1 MTNWLDKVLSK
12 AKEAKVKLSN
22 AFQKRSIENAELW
35 SSCPECKKMFLGK
48 QLKEN
53 QYVCT
58 QCDYHFRIGANDRF
72 NILFDNSEWNLIETK
87 KLADDPNKFKTELKV
102 YKDQLKS
109 AKRKTGQIA
118 SLVSAHGKMNGLD
131 IVCSSF
137 DFNFNGGTLS
147 MQSGQNFYQACEFA
161 VQNKVSALAVFIT
174 TGGAALQ
181 ENLFALYQ
189 MPKTVLGVRMLKE
202 NKIPYF
208 VIANVNIGGVSAS
221 FGSLGDFHIMEP
233 GKKTIWGFAG
243 KRVVQ
248 GTISEPLPDDFQ
260 SASHVITTGA
270 IDMIA
275 HRRDQKNIIS
285 NLATIL
291 LKKDVVKSTSSE
303 TSIYTQDQAV
313 NQ

>member
-1 MTNWLDKVLSK
+1 MTNWLDKILSK
-12 AKEAKVKLSN
+12 AKEAKAKLEN
-22 AFQKRSIENAELW
+22 AFRKSELHNADLW

-48 QLKEN
+48 QLKQN
-53 QYVCT
+53 LYICT
-58 QCDYHFRIGANDRF
+58 QCDYHFRIGAEQRF
-72 NILFDNSEWNLIETK
+72 KIFFDNSQYEIIPTK
-87 KLADDPNKFKTELKV
+87 KLGEDPNKFKTELKA

-109 AKRKTGQIA
+109 AKKKTGQNA
-118 SLVSAHGKMNGLD
+118 SLVSARGKMNGLD
-131 IVCSSF
+131 VVCSSF
-137 DFNFNGGTLS
+137 DFKFNGGTLS
-147 MQSGQNFYQACEFA
+147 MQSGQNFYEACEFA
-161 VQNKVSALAVFIT
+161 IKNKVSALTVFIT

-189 MPKTVLGVRMLKE
+189 MPKTILGVQMLKE

-243 KRVVQ
+243 RRVVQ

-260 SASHVITTGA
+260 SSSHVITTGA

-275 HRRDQKNIIS
+275 HRKDQKNIIS
-285 NLATIL
+285 NLVTIL
-291 LKKDVVKSTSSE
+291 LKKENIQHSTVQTTFEEVKV
-303 TSIYTQDQAV
+303 V

>member
-1 MTNWLDKVLSK
+1 MPNWLEKILSK
-12 AKEAKVKLSN
+12 AKRAKAKISD
-22 AFQKRSIENAELW
+22 AFKKIPLQNAELW
-35 SSCPECKKMFLGK
+35 KSCPECKKMFLGK

-53 QYVCT
+53 LYVCT
-58 QCDYHFRIGANDRF
+58 QCDYHFRIGANERF
-72 NILFDNSEWNLIETK
+72 NIFFDNDQFEIIQTK
-87 KLADDPNKFKTELKV
+87 RLAEDPNRFETELKK

-109 AKRKTGQIA
+109 AKRKTGQTA
-118 SLVSAHGKMNGLD
+118 SLVSAYGKVNNLD

-147 MQSGQNFYQACEFA
+147 LQSGQNFYEACEFA
-161 VQNKVSALAVFIT
+161 IKNQASALAVFIT

-189 MPKTVLGVRMLKE
+189 MPKTILGVQMLKE
-202 NKIPYF
+202 KKIPYF

-221 FGSLGDFHIMEP
+221 FGSLGDFHLMEP

-248 GTISEPLPDDFQ
+248 GTISEPLPEDFQ
-260 SASHVITTGA
+260 SASHVIKTGT
-270 IDMIA
+270 IDMIS
-275 HRRDQKNIIS
+275 HRKDQKNVITNLIS
-285 NLATIL
+285 IL
-291 LKKDVVKSTSSE
+291 LKKRQSQEHNIENSE
-303 TSIYTQDQAV
+303 EKVQAV

>member
-1 MTNWLDKVLSK
+1 MPNWLEKILSK
-12 AKEAKVKLSN
+12 AKQAKAKISD
-22 AFQKRSIENAELW
+22 AFKKIPLQNAELW
-35 SSCPECKKMFLGK
+35 KSCPECKKMFLGK

-53 QYVCT
+53 LYVCT
-58 QCDYHFRIGANDRF
+58 QCDYHFRIGANERF
-72 NILFDNSEWNLIETK
+72 NIFFDNDQFEIIQTK
-87 KLADDPNKFKTELKV
+87 RLAEDPNRFETELKK

-109 AKRKTGQIA
+109 AKRKTGQTA
-118 SLVSAHGKMNGLD
+118 SLVSAYGKVNNLD

-147 MQSGQNFYQACEFA
+147 LQSGQNFYEACEFA
-161 VQNKVSALAVFIT
+161 IKNQASALAVFIT

-189 MPKTVLGVRMLKE
+189 MPKTVLGVQMLKE
-202 NKIPYF
+202 KKIPYF

-221 FGSLGDFHIMEP
+221 FGSLGDFHLMEP

-248 GTISEPLPDDFQ
+248 GTISEPLPEDFQ
-260 SASHVITTGA
+260 SASHVIKTGT
-270 IDMIA
+270 IDMIS
-275 HRRDQKNIIS
+275 HRKDQKNVIT
-285 NLATIL
+285 NLVSIL
-291 LKKDVVKSTSSE
+291 LKKHQSQEHNIENSE
-303 TSIYTQDQAV
+303 EKVQAV

>member
-1 MTNWLDKVLSK
+1 MPNWLEKILSK
-12 AKEAKVKLSN
+12 AKQAKAKISD
-22 AFQKRSIENAELW
+22 AFKKIPLQNAELW
-35 SSCPECKKMFLGK
+35 KSCPECKKMFLGK

-53 QYVCT
+53 LYVCT
-58 QCDYHFRIGANDRF
+58 QCDYHFRIGANERF
-72 NILFDNSEWNLIETK
+72 NIFFDNDQFEIIQTK
-87 KLADDPNKFKTELKV
+87 KLAEDPNRFETELKK

-109 AKRKTGQIA
+109 AKRKTGQTA
-118 SLVSAHGKMNGLD
+118 SLVSAYGKVNNLD

-147 MQSGQNFYQACEFA
+147 LQSGQNFYEACKFA
-161 VQNKVSALAVFIT
+161 VKNQVSALAVFIT

-189 MPKTVLGVRMLKE
+189 MPKTILGVQMLKE

-221 FGSLGDFHIMEP
+221 FGSLGDFHLMEP

-248 GTISEPLPDDFQ
+248 GTISEPLPEDFQ
-260 SASHVITTGA
+260 SASHVIKTGA
-270 IDMIA
+270 IDMIS
-275 HRRDQKNIIS
+275 HRKNQKEVIT
-285 NLATIL
+285 NLVSIL
-291 LKKDVVKSTSSE
+291 LKKRQSQEYKIENTEEKVQV
-303 TSIYTQDQAV
+303 V

>member
-1 MTNWLDKVLSK
+1 MTNWLDKILSK
-12 AKEAKVKLSN
+12 AKEAKAKLEN
-22 AFQKRSIENAELW
+22 AFKKSELHNADLW

-48 QLKEN
+48 QLKQN
-53 QYVCT
+53 LYICT
-58 QCDYHFRIGANDRF
+58 QCDYHFRIGAEQRF
-72 NILFDNSEWNLIETK
+72 KIFFDNSEYEIIPTK
-87 KLADDPNKFKTELKV
+87 KLGEDPNKFKTELKA

-109 AKRKTGQIA
+109 AKKKTGQNA
-118 SLVSAHGKMNGLD
+118 SLVSAHGKMNDLD
-131 IVCSSF
+131 VVCSSF
-137 DFNFNGGTLS
+137 DFKFNGGTLS
-147 MQSGQNFYQACEFA
+147 MQSGQNFYEACEFA
-161 VQNKVSALAVFIT
+161 IKNKVSALTVFIT

-189 MPKTVLGVRMLKE
+189 MPKTILGVQMLKE

-243 KRVVQ
+243 RRVVQ

-260 SASHVITTGA
+260 SSSHVITTGA

-275 HRRDQKNIIS
+275 HRKDQKNIIS
-285 NLATIL
+285 NLVTIL
-291 LKKDVVKSTSSE
+291 LKKENIQHSTVQTTFE
-303 TSIYTQDQAV
+303 EAKVV

>member
-1 MTNWLDKVLSK
+1 MTNWLDNILSK
-12 AKEAKVKLSN
+12 AKEAKAKLEN
-22 AFQKRSIENAELW
+22 AFKKSELHNADLW

-48 QLKEN
+48 QLKQN
-53 QYVCT
+53 LYICT
-58 QCDYHFRIGANDRF
+58 QCDYHFRIGAEQRF
-72 NILFDNSEWNLIETK
+72 KIFFDNSEYEIIPTK
-87 KLADDPNKFKTELKV
+87 KLGEDPNKFKTELKA

-109 AKRKTGQIA
+109 AKKKTGQNA

-131 IVCSSF
+131 VVCSSF
-137 DFNFNGGTLS
+137 DFKFNGGTLS
-147 MQSGQNFYQACEFA
+147 MQSGQNFYEACEFA
-161 VQNKVSALAVFIT
+161 IKNKVSALTVFIT

-189 MPKTVLGVRMLKE
+189 MPKTILGVQMLKE

-243 KRVVQ
+243 RRVVQ

-260 SASHVITTGA
+260 SSSHVITTGA

-275 HRRDQKNIIS
+275 HRKNQKNIIS
-285 NLATIL
+285 NLVTIL
-291 LKKDVVKSTSSE
+291 LKKEKIQHSTVQTTFE
-303 TSIYTQDQAV
+303 EAKVV

>member
-1 MTNWLDKVLSK
+1 MPNWLEKILSK
-12 AKEAKVKLSN
+12 AKQAKAKISD
-22 AFQKRSIENAELW
+22 AFKKIPLQNAELW
-35 SSCPECKKMFLGK
+35 KSCPECKKMFLGK

-53 QYVCT
+53 LYVCT
-58 QCDYHFRIGANDRF
+58 QCDYHFRIGANERF
-72 NILFDNSEWNLIETK
+72 NIFFDNDQFEIIQTK
-87 KLADDPNKFKTELKV
+87 KLAEDPNKFETELKK

-109 AKRKTGQIA
+109 AKRKTGQTA
-118 SLVSAHGKMNGLD
+118 SLVSAYGKVNNLD

-147 MQSGQNFYQACEFA
+147 LQSGQNFYEACEFA
-161 VQNKVSALAVFIT
+161 VKNQASALTVFIT

-189 MPKTVLGVRMLKE
+189 MPKTILGVQMLKE
-202 NKIPYF
+202 KKIPYF

-221 FGSLGDFHIMEP
+221 FGSLGDFHLMEP

-248 GTISEPLPDDFQ
+248 GTISEPLPEDFQ
-260 SASHVITTGA
+260 SASHVIKTGT
-270 IDMIA
+270 IDMIS
-275 HRRDQKNIIS
+275 HRKDQRNIIT
-285 NLATIL
+285 NLVSIL
-291 LKKDVVKSTSSE
+291 LKKRQSQEYNIENSE
-303 TSIYTQDQAV
+303 EKVQAV

>member
-1 MTNWLDKVLSK
+1 MTNWLDKILSK
-12 AKEAKVKLSN
+12 AKEAKAKLEN
-22 AFQKRSIENAELW
+22 AFKKSELHNADLW

-48 QLKEN
+48 QLKQN
-53 QYVCT
+53 LYICT
-58 QCDYHFRIGANDRF
+58 QCDYHFRIGAEQRF
-72 NILFDNSEWNLIETK
+72 KIFFDNSQYEIIPTK
-87 KLADDPNKFKTELKV
+87 KLGEDPNKFKTELKA

-109 AKRKTGQIA
+109 AKKKTGQNA
-118 SLVSAHGKMNGLD
+118 SLVSARGKMNGLD
-131 IVCSSF
+131 VVCSSF
-137 DFNFNGGTLS
+137 DFKFNGGTLS
-147 MQSGQNFYQACEFA
+147 MQSGQNFYEACEFA
-161 VQNKVSALAVFIT
+161 IKNKVSALTVFIT

-189 MPKTVLGVRMLKE
+189 MPKTILGVQMLKE

-243 KRVVQ
+243 RRVVQ

-260 SASHVITTGA
+260 SSSHVITTGA

-275 HRRDQKNIIS
+275 HRKDQKNIIS
-285 NLATIL
+285 NLVTIL
-291 LKKDVVKSTSSE
+291 LKKENIQHSTVQTTFE
-303 TSIYTQDQAV
+303 EAKVV

>member
-1 MTNWLDKVLSK
+1 MPNWLEKILSK
-12 AKEAKVKLSN
+12 AKQAKAKISD
-22 AFQKRSIENAELW
+22 AFKKIPLQNAELW
-35 SSCPECKKMFLGK
+35 KSCPESKKMFLSK

-53 QYVCT
+53 LYVCT
-58 QCDYHFRIGANDRF
+58 QCDYHFRIGANERF
-72 NILFDNSEWNLIETK
+72 NIFFDNDQFEIIGTK
-87 KLADDPNKFKTELKV
+87 RLAEDPNRFETELKK

-109 AKRKTGQIA
+109 AKRKTGQTA
-118 SLVSAHGKMNGLD
+118 SLVSAYGKVNNLD

-147 MQSGQNFYQACEFA
+147 LQSGQNFYEACEFA
-161 VQNKVSALAVFIT
+161 IKNQASALAVFIT

-189 MPKTVLGVRMLKE
+189 MPKTILGVQMLKE
-202 NKIPYF
+202 KKIPYF

-221 FGSLGDFHIMEP
+221 FGSLGDFHLMEP

-248 GTISEPLPDDFQ
+248 GTISEPLPEDFQ
-260 SASHVITTGA
+260 SASHVIKTGT
-270 IDMIA
+270 IDMIS
-275 HRRDQKNIIS
+275 HRKDQKNVIT
-285 NLATIL
+285 NLVSIL
-291 LKKDVVKSTSSE
+291 LKKRQSQEHNIENSE
-303 TSIYTQDQAV
+303 EKVQAV

>member
-1 MTNWLDKVLSK
+1 MPNWLEKILSK
-12 AKEAKVKLSN
+12 AKQAKAKISD
-22 AFQKRSIENAELW
+22 AFRKIPLQNAELW
-35 SSCPECKKMFLGK
+35 KSCPECKKMFLGK

-53 QYVCT
+53 LYVCT
-58 QCDYHFRIGANDRF
+58 QCDYHFRIGANERF
-72 NILFDNSEWNLIETK
+72 NIFFDNDQFEIIQTK
-87 KLADDPNKFKTELKV
+87 RLAEDPNRFETELKK

-109 AKRKTGQIA
+109 AKRKTGQTA
-118 SLVSAHGKMNGLD
+118 SLVSAYGKVNNLD

-147 MQSGQNFYQACEFA
+147 LQSGQNFYEACEFA
-161 VQNKVSALAVFIT
+161 VKNQVSALAVFIT

-189 MPKTVLGVRMLKE
+189 MPKTILGVQMLKE
-202 NKIPYF
+202 KKIPYF

-221 FGSLGDFHIMEP
+221 FGSLGDFHLMEP

-248 GTISEPLPDDFQ
+248 GTISEPLPEDFQ
-260 SASHVITTGA
+260 SASHVIKTGA
-270 IDMIA
+270 IDMIS
-275 HRRDQKNIIS
+275 HRKDQRDVIT
-285 NLATIL
+285 NLVSIL
-291 LKKDVVKSTSSE
+291 LKKRQSQE
-303 TSIYTQDQAV
+303 FSIENTEKKVEAV

>member
-1 MTNWLDKVLSK
+1 MPNWLEKILSK
-12 AKEAKVKLSN
+12 AKQAKAKISD
-22 AFQKRSIENAELW
+22 AFKKIPLQNAELW
-35 SSCPECKKMFLGK
+35 KSCPECKKMFLGK

-53 QYVCT
+53 LYVCT
-58 QCDYHFRIGANDRF
+58 QCDYHFRIGANERF
-72 NILFDNSEWNLIETK
+72 NIFFDNDQFEIIQTK
-87 KLADDPNKFKTELKV
+87 KLAEDPNKFETELKK

-109 AKRKTGQIA
+109 AKRKTGQTA
-118 SLVSAHGKMNGLD
+118 SLVSAYGKVNNLD

-147 MQSGQNFYQACEFA
+147 LQSGQNFYEACEFA
-161 VQNKVSALAVFIT
+161 VKNQASALTVFIT

-189 MPKTVLGVRMLKE
+189 LPKTVLGVQMLKE
-202 NKIPYF
+202 NRIPYF

-221 FGSLGDFHIMEP
+221 FGSLGDFHLMEP

-248 GTISEPLPDDFQ
+248 GTISEPLPEDFQ
-260 SASHVITTGA
+260 SASHVIKTGA
-270 IDMIA
+270 IDMIS
-275 HRRDQKNIIS
+275 HRKNQKDVIT
-285 NLATIL
+285 NLVSIL
-291 LKKDVVKSTSSE
+291 LKKRQSQEYNIENSE
-303 TSIYTQDQAV
+303 EKVQAV

>member
-1 MTNWLDKVLSK
+1 MPNWLEKILSK
-12 AKEAKVKLSN
+12 AKQAKAKISD
-22 AFQKRSIENAELW
+22 AFKKIPLQNAELW
-35 SSCPECKKMFLGK
+35 KSCPECKKMFLGK

-53 QYVCT
+53 LYVCT
-58 QCDYHFRIGANDRF
+58 QCDYHFRIGANERF
-72 NILFDNSEWNLIETK
+72 NIFFDNDQFKVIQTK
-87 KLADDPNKFKTELKV
+87 RLAEDPNQFKTELKK

-109 AKRKTGQIA
+109 AKRKTGQTA
-118 SLVSAHGKMNGLD
+118 SLVSAYGKVNNLD

-147 MQSGQNFYQACEFA
+147 LQSGQNFYEACEFA
-161 VQNKVSALAVFIT
+161 VKNQASALTVFIT

-189 MPKTVLGVRMLKE
+189 MPKTILGVQMLKE
-202 NKIPYF
+202 NRIPYF

-248 GTISEPLPDDFQ
+248 GTISEPLPEDFQ
-260 SASHVITTGA
+260 SASHVIKTGA
-270 IDMIA
+270 IDMIS
-275 HRRDQKNIIS
+275 HRKNQKDVIT
-285 NLATIL
+285 NLVSIL
-291 LKKDVVKSTSSE
+291 LKKRQSQEYNIENSE
-303 TSIYTQDQAV
+303 EKVQAV

>member
-1 MTNWLDKVLSK
+1 MTNWLDKILSK
-12 AKEAKVKLSN
+12 AKEAKAKLEN
-22 AFQKRSIENAELW
+22 AFKKSELHNADLW

-48 QLKEN
+48 QLKQN
-53 QYVCT
+53 LYICT
-58 QCDYHFRIGANDRF
+58 QCDYHFRIGAEQRF
-72 NILFDNSEWNLIETK
+72 KIFFDNSQYEIIPTK
-87 KLADDPNKFKTELKV
+87 KLGEDPNKFKTELKV

-109 AKRKTGQIA
+109 AKKKTGQNA

-131 IVCSSF
+131 VVCSSF
-137 DFNFNGGTLS
+137 DFKFNGGTLS
-147 MQSGQNFYQACEFA
+147 MQSGQNFYEACEFA
-161 VQNKVSALAVFIT
+161 IKNKVSALTVFIT

-189 MPKTVLGVRMLKE
+189 MPKTILGVQMLKE

-243 KRVVQ
+243 RRVVQ

-260 SASHVITTGA
+260 SSSHVITTGA

-275 HRRDQKNIIS
+275 HRKDQKNIIS
-285 NLATIL
+285 NLVTIL
-291 LKKDVVKSTSSE
+291 LKKENIQHSTVQTIFE
-303 TSIYTQDQAV
+303 EAKVV

>member
-1 MTNWLDKVLSK
+1 MSPLN
-12 AKEAKVKLSN
+12 
-22 AFQKRSIENAELW
+22 RSGSRW
-35 SSCPECKKMFLGK
+35 RPPS
-48 QLKEN
+48 
-53 QYVCT
+53 
-58 QCDYHFRIGANDRF
+58 RIRLPGR
-72 NILFDNSEWNLIETK
+72 T
-87 KLADDPNKFKTELKV
+87 NKFKTELKA

-109 AKRKTGQIA
+109 AKRKTSQIA
-118 SLVSAHGKMNGLD
+118 SLVSAHGKVNNLEM
-131 IVCSSF
+131 VCSSF

-147 MQSGQNFYQACEFA
+147 MQSGQNFYEACEYA
-161 VQNKVSALAVFIT
+161 VKNKVSALAVFIT

-189 MPKTVLGVRMLKE
+189 MPKTILGVQMLKE

-208 VIANVNIGGVSAS
+208 VVANVNIGGVSAS

-270 IDMIA
+270 IDMVT
-275 HRRDQKNIIS
+275 HRKDQKNVIS
-285 NLATIL
+285 NLVSIL
-291 LKKDVVKSTSSE
+291 LKKQNVQQSFVEEKFE
-303 TSIYTQDQAV
+303 EAKAV

>member
-1 MTNWLDKVLSK
+1 MTNWLEKILSK
-12 AKEAKVKLSN
+12 AKKAKAKISD
-22 AFQKRSIENAELW
+22 AFKKIPLQNAELW
-35 SSCPECKKMFLGK
+35 KSCPECKKMFLGET
-48 QLKEN
+48 LKKN
-53 QYVCT
+53 LYVCT
-58 QCDYHFRIGANDRF
+58 QCDYHFRIGANERF
-72 NILFDNSEWNLIETK
+72 KIFFDNNEFEIIQTK
-87 KLADDPNKFKTELKV
+87 KLVDDPNQFETELKK
-102 YKDQLKS
+102 YKDQLRS
-109 AKRKTGQIA
+109 AKRKTGQMA
-118 SLVSAHGKMNGLD
+118 SLVSAYGKVNNLD

-147 MQSGQNFYQACEFA
+147 LQSGQNFYEACEFA
-161 VQNKVSALAVFIT
+161 VKNKASALTVFIT

-189 MPKTVLGVRMLKE
+189 MPKTVLGVQILKE

-221 FGSLGDFHIMEP
+221 FGSLGDFHLMEP

-248 GTISEPLPDDFQ
+248 GTISEPLPEDFQ

-270 IDMIA
+270 IDMIS
-275 HRRDQKNIIS
+275 HRKDQRNVIT
-285 NLATIL
+285 NLVFIL
-291 LKKDVVKSTSSE
+291 LKKYQSQEYNIENKEDKAQV
-303 TSIYTQDQAV
+303 V

>member
-1 MTNWLDKVLSK
+1 MTNWLDKILSK
-12 AKEAKVKLSN
+12 AKEAKAKLEN
-22 AFQKRSIENAELW
+22 AFRKSELHNADLW

-48 QLKEN
+48 QLKQN
-53 QYVCT
+53 LYICT
-58 QCDYHFRIGANDRF
+58 QCDYHFRIGAEQRF
-72 NILFDNSEWNLIETK
+72 KIFFDNSQYEIIPTK
-87 KLADDPNKFKTELKV
+87 KLGEDPNKFKTELKA

-109 AKRKTGQIA
+109 AKKKTGQNA
-118 SLVSAHGKMNGLD
+118 SLVSARGKMNGLD
-131 IVCSSF
+131 VVCSSF
-137 DFNFNGGTLS
+137 DFKFNGGTLS
-147 MQSGQNFYQACEFA
+147 MQSGQNFYEACEFA
-161 VQNKVSALAVFIT
+161 IKNKVSALAVFIT

-189 MPKTVLGVRMLKE
+189 MPKTILGVQMLKE

-243 KRVVQ
+243 RRVVQ

-260 SASHVITTGA
+260 SSSHVITTGA

-275 HRRDQKNIIS
+275 HRKDQKNIIS
-285 NLATIL
+285 NLVTIL
-291 LKKDVVKSTSSE
+291 LKKENIQHSTVQTTFEEVKV
-303 TSIYTQDQAV
+303 V

>member
-1 MTNWLDKVLSK
+1 MPNWLEKILSK
-12 AKEAKVKLSN
+12 AKQAKAKISD
-22 AFQKRSIENAELW
+22 AFKKIPLQNAELW
-35 SSCPECKKMFLGK
+35 KSCPECKKMFLGK

-53 QYVCT
+53 LYVCT
-58 QCDYHFRIGANDRF
+58 QCDYHFRIGANERF
-72 NILFDNSEWNLIETK
+72 NIFFDNDQFEIIQTK
-87 KLADDPNKFKTELKV
+87 KLAEDPNQFETELKK

-109 AKRKTGQIA
+109 AKRKTGQTA
-118 SLVSAHGKMNGLD
+118 SLVSAYGKVNNLD

-147 MQSGQNFYQACEFA
+147 LQSGQNFYEACEFA
-161 VQNKVSALAVFIT
+161 VKNQASALTVFIT

-189 MPKTVLGVRMLKE
+189 MPKTILGVQMLKE
-202 NKIPYF
+202 KKIPYF

-221 FGSLGDFHIMEP
+221 FGSLGDFHLMEP

-248 GTISEPLPDDFQ
+248 GTISEPLPEDFQ
-260 SASHVITTGA
+260 SASHVIKTGT
-270 IDMIA
+270 IDMIS
-275 HRRDQKNIIS
+275 HRKDQRNIIT
-285 NLATIL
+285 NLVSIL
-291 LKKDVVKSTSSE
+291 LKKRQSQEYNIENSE
-303 TSIYTQDQAV
+303 EKVQAV

>member
-1 MTNWLDKVLSK
+1 MTNWLEKILSK
-12 AKEAKVKLSN
+12 AKKAKAKISD
-22 AFQKRSIENAELW
+22 AFKKIPLQNAELW
-35 SSCPECKKMFLGK
+35 KSCPECKKMFLGET
-48 QLKEN
+48 LKKN
-53 QYVCT
+53 LYVCT
-58 QCDYHFRIGANDRF
+58 QCDYHFRIGANERF
-72 NILFDNSEWNLIETK
+72 KIFFDNKEFEIIQTK
-87 KLADDPNKFKTELKV
+87 RLVEDPNRFETELKK
-102 YKDQLKS
+102 YKDQLRS
-109 AKRKTGQIA
+109 AKRKTGQLA
-118 SLVSAHGKMNGLD
+118 SLVSAYGKVNNLD

-147 MQSGQNFYQACEFA
+147 LQSGQNFYEACEFA
-161 VQNKVSALAVFIT
+161 VKNNASALTVFIT

-189 MPKTVLGVRMLKE
+189 MPKTVLGVQMLKE

-221 FGSLGDFHIMEP
+221 FGSLGDFHLMEP

-248 GTISEPLPDDFQ
+248 GTISEPLPEDFQ

-270 IDMIA
+270 IDMIS
-275 HRRDQKNIIS
+275 HRRDQRNVIT
-285 NLATIL
+285 NLVSIL
-291 LKKDVVKSTSSE
+291 LKKRQSQEYNNENSTE
-303 TSIYTQDQAV
+303 KVQAV

>member
-1 MTNWLDKVLSK
+1 MTNWLDKILSK
-12 AKEAKVKLSN
+12 AKEAKAKLEN
-22 AFQKRSIENAELW
+22 AFKKSELHNADLW

-48 QLKEN
+48 QLKQN
-53 QYVCT
+53 LYICT
-58 QCDYHFRIGANDRF
+58 QCDYHFRIGAEQRF
-72 NILFDNSEWNLIETK
+72 KIFFDNSQYEIIPTK
-87 KLADDPNKFKTELKV
+87 KLGEDPNKFKTELKA

-109 AKRKTGQIA
+109 AKKKTGQNA
-118 SLVSAHGKMNGLD
+118 SLVSAHGKMNDLD
-131 IVCSSF
+131 VVCSSF
-137 DFNFNGGTLS
+137 DFKFNGGTLS
-147 MQSGQNFYQACEFA
+147 MQSGQNFYEACEFA
-161 VQNKVSALAVFIT
+161 IKNKVSALTVFIT

-189 MPKTVLGVRMLKE
+189 MPKTILGVQMLKE

-243 KRVVQ
+243 RRVVQ

-260 SASHVITTGA
+260 SSSHVITTGA
-270 IDMIA
+270 IDMIV
-275 HRRDQKNIIS
+275 HRKDQKNIIS
-285 NLATIL
+285 NLVTIL
-291 LKKDVVKSTSSE
+291 LKKENIQHSTVQTTFE
-303 TSIYTQDQAV
+303 EAKVV

>member
-1 MTNWLDKVLSK
+1 MTNWLDKILSK
-12 AKEAKVKLSN
+12 AKEAKAKLEN
-22 AFQKRSIENAELW
+22 AFKKSELHNADLW

-48 QLKEN
+48 QLKQN
-53 QYVCT
+53 LYICT
-58 QCDYHFRIGANDRF
+58 QCDYHFRIGAEQRF
-72 NILFDNSEWNLIETK
+72 KIFFDNSQYEIIPTK
-87 KLADDPNKFKTELKV
+87 KLGEDPNKFKTELKV

-109 AKRKTGQIA
+109 AKKKTGQNA

-131 IVCSSF
+131 VVCSSF
-137 DFNFNGGTLS
+137 DFKFNGGTLS
-147 MQSGQNFYQACEFA
+147 MQSGQNFYEACEFA
-161 VQNKVSALAVFIT
+161 IKNKVSALTVFIT

-189 MPKTVLGVRMLKE
+189 MPKTILGVQMLKE

-243 KRVVQ
+243 RRVVQ

-260 SASHVITTGA
+260 SSSHVITTGA

-275 HRRDQKNIIS
+275 HRKDQKNIIS
-285 NLATIL
+285 NLVTIL
-291 LKKDVVKSTSSE
+291 LKKENIQHSTVQTTFE
-303 TSIYTQDQAV
+303 EAKVV

>member
-1 MTNWLDKVLSK
+1 MPNWLEKILSK
-12 AKEAKVKLSN
+12 AKQAKAKISD
-22 AFQKRSIENAELW
+22 AFKKIPLQNAELW
-35 SSCPECKKMFLGK
+35 KSCPECKKMFLGK

-53 QYVCT
+53 LYVCT
-58 QCDYHFRIGANDRF
+58 QCDYHFRIGANERF
-72 NILFDNSEWNLIETK
+72 EIFFDNDQFEIIQTK
-87 KLADDPNKFKTELKV
+87 KLAEDPNQFETELKK

-109 AKRKTGQIA
+109 AKRKTGQTA
-118 SLVSAHGKMNGLD
+118 SLVSAYGKVNNLD

-147 MQSGQNFYQACEFA
+147 LQSGQNFYEACEFA
-161 VQNKVSALAVFIT
+161 VKNQASALTVFIT

-189 MPKTVLGVRMLKE
+189 MPKTILGVQMLKE
-202 NKIPYF
+202 KKIPYF

-221 FGSLGDFHIMEP
+221 FGSLGDFHLMEP

-248 GTISEPLPDDFQ
+248 GTISEPLPEDFQ
-260 SASHVITTGA
+260 SASHVIKTGT
-270 IDMIA
+270 IDMIS
-275 HRRDQKNIIS
+275 HRKDQKNVITNLIS
-285 NLATIL
+285 IL
-291 LKKDVVKSTSSE
+291 LKKRQSQEHNIENSE
-303 TSIYTQDQAV
+303 EKVQAV

>member
-1 MTNWLDKVLSK
+1 MPNWLEKILSK
-12 AKEAKVKLSN
+12 AKQAKAKISD
-22 AFQKRSIENAELW
+22 AFKKIPLQNAELW
-35 SSCPECKKMFLGK
+35 KSCPECKKMFLGK

-53 QYVCT
+53 LYVCT
-58 QCDYHFRIGANDRF
+58 QCDYHFRIGANERF
-72 NILFDNSEWNLIETK
+72 NIFFDNDQFEIIQTK
-87 KLADDPNKFKTELKV
+87 KLAEDPNRFETELKK

-109 AKRKTGQIA
+109 AKKKTGQTA
-118 SLVSAHGKMNGLD
+118 SLVSAYGKVNNLD

-147 MQSGQNFYQACEFA
+147 LQSGQNFYEACEFA
-161 VQNKVSALAVFIT
+161 VKNQVSALAVFIT

-189 MPKTVLGVRMLKE
+189 MPKTILGVQMLKE

-221 FGSLGDFHIMEP
+221 FGSLGDFHLMEP

-248 GTISEPLPDDFQ
+248 GTISEPLPEDFQ
-260 SASHVITTGA
+260 SASHVIKTGA
-270 IDMIA
+270 IDMIS
-275 HRRDQKNIIS
+275 HRKNQKDVIT
-285 NLATIL
+285 NLVSIL
-291 LKKDVVKSTSSE
+291 LKKRQSQEYNIENSE
-303 TSIYTQDQAV
+303 EKFQAV

>member
-1 MTNWLDKVLSK
+1 MPNWLEKILSK
-12 AKEAKVKLSN
+12 AKQAKAKISD
-22 AFQKRSIENAELW
+22 AFKKIPLQNAELW
-35 SSCPECKKMFLGK
+35 KSCPECKKMFLGK

-53 QYVCT
+53 LYVCT
-58 QCDYHFRIGANDRF
+58 QCDYHFRIGANERF
-72 NILFDNSEWNLIETK
+72 NIFFDNDQFEIIQTK
-87 KLADDPNKFKTELKV
+87 RLAEDPNRFETELKK

-109 AKRKTGQIA
+109 AKRKTGQTA
-118 SLVSAHGKMNGLD
+118 SLVSAYGKVNNLD

-147 MQSGQNFYQACEFA
+147 LQSGQNFYEACEFA
-161 VQNKVSALAVFIT
+161 IKNQASALAVFIT

-189 MPKTVLGVRMLKE
+189 MPKTILGVQMLKE
-202 NKIPYF
+202 KKIPYF

-221 FGSLGDFHIMEP
+221 FGSLGDFHLMEP

-248 GTISEPLPDDFQ
+248 GTISEPLPEDFQ
-260 SASHVITTGA
+260 SASHVIKTGT
-270 IDMIA
+270 IDMIS
-275 HRRDQKNIIS
+275 HRKDQKNVIT
-285 NLATIL
+285 NLVSIL
-291 LKKDVVKSTSSE
+291 LKKRQSQEHNIENSE
-303 TSIYTQDQAV
+303 EKVQAV

>member
-1 MTNWLDKVLSK
+1 MPNWLEKILSK
-12 AKEAKVKLSN
+12 AKRAKAKISD
-22 AFQKRSIENAELW
+22 AFKKIPLQNAELW
-35 SSCPECKKMFLGK
+35 KSCPECKKMFLSK

-53 QYVCT
+53 LYVCT
-58 QCDYHFRIGANDRF
+58 QCDYHFRIGANERF
-72 NILFDNSEWNLIETK
+72 NIFFDNDQFEIIQTK
-87 KLADDPNKFKTELKV
+87 RLAEDPNRFETELKK

-109 AKRKTGQIA
+109 AKRKTGQTA
-118 SLVSAHGKMNGLD
+118 SLVSAYGKVNNLD

-147 MQSGQNFYQACEFA
+147 LQSGQNFYEACEFA
-161 VQNKVSALAVFIT
+161 IKNQASALAVFIT

-189 MPKTVLGVRMLKE
+189 MPKTILGVQMLKE
-202 NKIPYF
+202 KKIPYF

-221 FGSLGDFHIMEP
+221 FGSLGDFHLMEP

-248 GTISEPLPDDFQ
+248 GTISEPLPEDFQ
-260 SASHVITTGA
+260 SASHVIKTGT
-270 IDMIA
+270 IDMIS
-275 HRRDQKNIIS
+275 HRKDQKNVIT
-285 NLATIL
+285 NLVSIL
-291 LKKDVVKSTSSE
+291 LKKRQSQEHNIENSE
-303 TSIYTQDQAV
+303 EKVQAV

>member
-12 AKEAKVKLSN
+12 AKEAKAKLSN

-58 QCDYHFRIGANDRF
+58 QCDYHFRISANDRF
-72 NILFDNSEWNLIETK
+72 NIFFDNSEWNLIETK

-161 VQNKVSALAVFIT
+161 VQNKVLALAVFIT

>member
-1 MTNWLDKVLSK
+1 MTNWLEKLLSK
-12 AKEAKVKLSN
+12 AQKAKAKLADS
-22 AFQKRSIENAELW
+22 FSKKTIENADLW

-53 QYVCT
+53 QHVCT
-58 QCDYHFRIGANDRF
+58 QCDYHFRISATDRF
-72 NILFDNSEWNLIETK
+72 DIFFDDGKYEIIPTK
-87 KLADDPNKFKTELKV
+87 RLADDPNKFKTELKA

-109 AKRKTGQIA
+109 AKKKTGQGA
-118 SLVSAHGKMNGLD
+118 SLVSAHGQMNGLNV
-131 IVCSSF
+131 VCSST
-137 DFNFNGGTLS
+137 DFNFNGGTLT
-147 MQSGQNFYQACEFA
+147 MQSGQNFFEACEFA
-161 VQNKVSALAVFIT
+161 VKTKSSALAVFIT

-189 MPKTVLGVRMLKE
+189 MPKTILGVQMLKD

-221 FGSLGDFHIMEP
+221 FGSLGDFHMMEP

-248 GTISEPLPDDFQ
+248 GTISEPLPEDFQ
-260 SASHVITTGA
+260 SSSHVITTGA
-270 IDMIA
+270 IDMIT
-275 HRRDQKNIIS
+275 HRKDQKNVIS
-285 NLATIL
+285 NLTSIL
-291 LKKDVVKSTSSE
+291 LKQEIAEKNIIEDKADVA
-303 TSIYTQDQAV
+303 QAV

>member
-1 MTNWLDKVLSK
+1 MTNWLDKILSK
-12 AKEAKVKLSN
+12 AKEAKAKLEN
-22 AFQKRSIENAELW
+22 AFKKSELHNADLW

-48 QLKEN
+48 QLKQN
-53 QYVCT
+53 LYICT
-58 QCDYHFRIGANDRF
+58 QCDYHFRIGAEQRF
-72 NILFDNSEWNLIETK
+72 KIFFDNSQYEIIPTK
-87 KLADDPNKFKTELKV
+87 KLGEDPNKFKTELKA

-109 AKRKTGQIA
+109 AKKKTGQNA

-131 IVCSSF
+131 VVCSSF
-137 DFNFNGGTLS
+137 DFKFNGGTLS
-147 MQSGQNFYQACEFA
+147 MQSGQNFYEACEFA
-161 VQNKVSALAVFIT
+161 INNKVSALTVFIT

-189 MPKTVLGVRMLKE
+189 MPKTILGVQMLKE

-243 KRVVQ
+243 RRVVQ

-260 SASHVITTGA
+260 SSSHVITTGA

-275 HRRDQKNIIS
+275 HRKDQKNIIS
-285 NLATIL
+285 NLVTIL
-291 LKKDVVKSTSSE
+291 LKKENIQHSTVQTTFE
-303 TSIYTQDQAV
+303 EAKVV

>member
-1 MTNWLDKVLSK
+1 MTNWLDKILSK
-12 AKEAKVKLSN
+12 AKEAKAKLEN
-22 AFQKRSIENAELW
+22 AFKKSELHNADLW

-48 QLKEN
+48 QLKQN
-53 QYVCT
+53 LYICT
-58 QCDYHFRIGANDRF
+58 QCDYHFRIGAEQRF
-72 NILFDNSEWNLIETK
+72 KIFFDNSQYEIIPTK
-87 KLADDPNKFKTELKV
+87 KLGEDPNKFKTELKA

-109 AKRKTGQIA
+109 AKKKTGQNA

-131 IVCSSF
+131 VVCSSF
-137 DFNFNGGTLS
+137 DFKFNGGTLS
-147 MQSGQNFYQACEFA
+147 MQSGQNFYEACEFA
-161 VQNKVSALAVFIT
+161 IKNKVSALTVFIT

-189 MPKTVLGVRMLKE
+189 MPKTILGVQMLKE

-243 KRVVQ
+243 RRVVQ

-260 SASHVITTGA
+260 SSSHVIATGA

-275 HRRDQKNIIS
+275 HRKDQKNIIS
-285 NLATIL
+285 NLVTIL
-291 LKKDVVKSTSSE
+291 LKKENIQHSTVQTTFEEVKV
-303 TSIYTQDQAV
+303 V

>member
-1 MTNWLDKVLSK
+1 MPNWLEKILSK
-12 AKEAKVKLSN
+12 AKQAKAKISD
-22 AFQKRSIENAELW
+22 AFKKIPLQNAELW
-35 SSCPECKKMFLGK
+35 KSCPECKKMFLGK

-53 QYVCT
+53 LYVCT
-58 QCDYHFRIGANDRF
+58 QCDYHFRIGANERF
-72 NILFDNSEWNLIETK
+72 NIFFDNDQFEIIQTK
-87 KLADDPNKFKTELKV
+87 KLAEDPNKFETELKK

-109 AKRKTGQIA
+109 AKRKTGQTA
-118 SLVSAHGKMNGLD
+118 SLVSAYGKVNNLD

-147 MQSGQNFYQACEFA
+147 LQSGQNFYEACEFA
-161 VQNKVSALAVFIT
+161 VKNQVSALTIFIT

-189 MPKTVLGVRMLKE
+189 MPKTILGVQMLKE

-221 FGSLGDFHIMEP
+221 FGSLGDFHLMEP

-248 GTISEPLPDDFQ
+248 GTISEPLPEDFQ
-260 SASHVITTGA
+260 SASHVIKTGA
-270 IDMIA
+270 IDMIS
-275 HRRDQKNIIS
+275 HRKNQKDVIT
-285 NLATIL
+285 NLVSIL
-291 LKKDVVKSTSSE
+291 LKKRQSQEYNIEDNEQKV
-303 TSIYTQDQAV
+303 QAV

>member
-1 MTNWLDKVLSK
+1 MPNWLEKILSK
-12 AKEAKVKLSN
+12 AKQAKAKISD
-22 AFQKRSIENAELW
+22 AFKKIPLQNAELW
-35 SSCPECKKMFLGK
+35 KSCPECKKMFLGK

-53 QYVCT
+53 LYVCT
-58 QCDYHFRIGANDRF
+58 QCDYHFRIGANERF
-72 NILFDNSEWNLIETK
+72 NIFFDNDQFEIIQTK
-87 KLADDPNKFKTELKV
+87 RLAEDPNRFETELKK

-109 AKRKTGQIA
+109 AKRKTGQTA
-118 SLVSAHGKMNGLD
+118 SLVSAYGKVNNLD

-147 MQSGQNFYQACEFA
+147 LQSGQNFYEACEFA
-161 VQNKVSALAVFIT
+161 VKNQASALAVFIT

-189 MPKTVLGVRMLKE
+189 MPKTILGVQMLKE
-202 NKIPYF
+202 KKIPYF

-221 FGSLGDFHIMEP
+221 FGSLGDFHLMEP

-248 GTISEPLPDDFQ
+248 GTISEPLPEDFQ
-260 SASHVITTGA
+260 SASHVIKTGT
-270 IDMIA
+270 IDMIS
-275 HRRDQKNIIS
+275 HRKDQKNVIT
-285 NLATIL
+285 NLVSIL
-291 LKKDVVKSTSSE
+291 LKKRQSQENNIENSE
-303 TSIYTQDQAV
+303 EKVQAV

>member
-1 MTNWLDKVLSK
+1 MPNWLEKILSK
-12 AKEAKVKLSN
+12 AKQAKAKISD
-22 AFQKRSIENAELW
+22 AFKKIPLQNAELW
-35 SSCPECKKMFLGK
+35 KSCPECKKMFLSK

-53 QYVCT
+53 LYVCT
-58 QCDYHFRIGANDRF
+58 QCDYHFRIGANERF
-72 NILFDNSEWNLIETK
+72 NIFFDNDQFEIIETK
-87 KLADDPNKFKTELKV
+87 RLAEDPNRFETELKK

-109 AKRKTGQIA
+109 AKRKTGQTA
-118 SLVSAHGKMNGLD
+118 SLVSAYGKVNNLD

-147 MQSGQNFYQACEFA
+147 LQSGQNFYEACEFA
-161 VQNKVSALAVFIT
+161 VKNQASALTVFIT

-189 MPKTVLGVRMLKE
+189 MPKTILGVQMLKE
-202 NKIPYF
+202 KKIPYF

-221 FGSLGDFHIMEP
+221 FGSLGDFHLMEP

-248 GTISEPLPDDFQ
+248 GTISEPLPEDFQ
-260 SASHVITTGA
+260 SASHVIKTGT
-270 IDMIA
+270 IDMIS
-275 HRRDQKNIIS
+275 HRKDQKNVIT
-285 NLATIL
+285 NLVSIL
-291 LKKDVVKSTSSE
+291 LKKRQSQEHNIENSE
-303 TSIYTQDQAV
+303 EKVQAV

>member
-1 MTNWLDKVLSK
+1 MPNWLEKILSK
-12 AKEAKVKLSN
+12 AKQAKAKISD
-22 AFQKRSIENAELW
+22 AFKKIPLQNAELW
-35 SSCPECKKMFLGK
+35 KSCPECKKMFLGK

-53 QYVCT
+53 LYVCT
-58 QCDYHFRIGANDRF
+58 QCDYHFRIGADERF
-72 NILFDNSEWNLIETK
+72 NIFFDNDQFEIIQTK
-87 KLADDPNKFKTELKV
+87 KLAEDPNRFETELKK

-109 AKRKTGQIA
+109 AKKKTGQTA
-118 SLVSAHGKMNGLD
+118 SLVSAYGKVNNLD

-147 MQSGQNFYQACEFA
+147 LQSGQNFYEACEFA
-161 VQNKVSALAVFIT
+161 VKNQVSALAVFIT

-189 MPKTVLGVRMLKE
+189 MPKTILGVQMLKE
-202 NKIPYF
+202 KKIPYF

-248 GTISEPLPDDFQ
+248 GTISEPLPEDFQ
-260 SASHVITTGA
+260 SASHVIKTGT
-270 IDMIA
+270 IDMIS
-275 HRRDQKNIIS
+275 HRKDQRNVIT
-285 NLATIL
+285 NLVSIL
-291 LKKDVVKSTSSE
+291 LKKRQSQEYNIEKTEEKV
-303 TSIYTQDQAV
+303 QAV

>member
-1 MTNWLDKVLSK
+1 MTNWLDKILSK
-12 AKEAKVKLSN
+12 AKEAKAKLEN
-22 AFQKRSIENAELW
+22 AFKKSELHNADLW

-48 QLKEN
+48 QLKQN
-53 QYVCT
+53 LYICT
-58 QCDYHFRIGANDRF
+58 QCDYHFRIGAEQRF
-72 NILFDNSEWNLIETK
+72 KIFFDNSQYEIIPTK
-87 KLADDPNKFKTELKV
+87 KLGEDPNKFKTELKA

-109 AKRKTGQIA
+109 AKKKTGQNA

-131 IVCSSF
+131 VVCSSF
-137 DFNFNGGTLS
+137 DFKFNGGTLS
-147 MQSGQNFYQACEFA
+147 MQSGQNFYEACEFA
-161 VQNKVSALAVFIT
+161 IKNKVSALTVFIT

-189 MPKTVLGVRMLKE
+189 MPKTILGVQMLKE

-243 KRVVQ
+243 RRVVQ

-260 SASHVITTGA
+260 SSSHVITTGA

-275 HRRDQKNIIS
+275 HRKDQKNIIS
-285 NLATIL
+285 NLVTIL
-291 LKKDVVKSTSSE
+291 LKKENIQHSTVQTTFEEVKV
-303 TSIYTQDQAV
+303 V